1 MKKSLFNLVAFAV
14 LVCLSIVVPV
24 YVLLTGSATFMPLVT
39 AGVAVSTF
47 AGVGAFGFVMLSVHL
62 AENKQNV
69 PSHKELVKLR
79 DYSAKLPMWRK
90 LATLTRYVTQA
101 VLLLA
106 LGSPLSAG
114 FVVAALVGVFLASGM
129 IDSYFARLPRL
140 DEYQVKTR
148 LSNEGKLY
156 ASGVGVGA
164 KEKTGFGDS

>member
-39 AGVAVSTF
+39 AGVAVSTL

-90 LATLTRYVTQA
+90 LATLARYVTQA

-114 FVVAALVGVFLASGM
+114 FVIAALVGVFLASGM
-129 IDSYFARLPRL
+129 IDSYFARLPAL
-140 DEYQVKTR
+140 DEYQAKIKRDEHDDLHVAGLGVKGR
-148 LSNEGKLY
+148 S
-156 ASGVGVGA
+156 
-164 KEKTGFGDS
+164 GFGDS

>member
-90 LATLTRYVTQA
+90 LATLARYVTQA

-114 FVVAALVGVFLASGM
+114 FVIAALVGVFLASGM

-140 DEYQVKTR
+140 NEYQVDTARDKD
-148 LSNEGKLY
+148 GKFY
-156 ASGVGVGA
+156 ASGLGLGT
-164 KEKTGFGDS
+164 KNTGFGDS